1 MKISAA
7 LLRTRNRH
15 LFVLDVF
22 LSLTAPLLAYLI
34 RFEGVSS
41 GANHVREAF
50 IVSEWLTPIHVG
62 VILSFGVYRCVW
74 AHAGAVELQR
84 LMAATAASA
93 FCTFIVGLTVLPA
106 LGFLPHRV
114 PLSVLVMTVF
124 LMAFGTA
131 LPRLLLRISGWKAYN
146 RTKGHGKRVLIAGA
160 GIAGKL
166 ILRELLANQRLSLE
180 PVGFLDDDVRL
191 HGQLLTGLPVLG
203 PLAKA
208 GALAQKHQATE
219 IIIAMPSA
227 PGKVIRQ
234 IVAAA
239 REANVDTRIMPELSE
254 LLTRST
260 GRVQLRHVEIQDL
273 LRREPVSVNISQV
286 QLVVSGVTVLVT
298 GAGGSRRPR

>member
-1 MKISAA
+1 
-7 LLRTRNRH
+7 
-15 LFVLDVF
+15 
-22 LSLTAPLLAYLI
+22 
-34 RFEGVSS
+34 
-41 GANHVREAF
+41 
-50 IVSEWLTPIHVG
+50 
-62 VILSFGVYRCVW
+62 
-74 AHAGAVELQR
+74 
-84 LMAATAASA
+84 MAATAASA

-298 GAGGSRRPR
+298 GAGGSTVKTRSSRSSMSCGARSRRFLSSPSSRTFATRRGYAKSSIRIVRASSFMPRPTSMCR